1 MLPAEVLTLLLYLV
15 VLASGVSALVLMRPA
30 RPTGNKAR
38 GGKDWARRT
47 TATGAT
53 TAPDPSDTC
62 APAPALLALI
72 GFGTAVICAATR
84 AGGPVLVVPVL
95 MLLGFAPR
103 TAVGMGL
110 LDSVAIAIPSA
121 IGYLASPAI
130 GGAVWA
136 LLPLTLVAHGA
147 GVVVGSANAHRIN
160 ADVLKAV
167 VAAGSILVA
176 LIKLAGML

>member
-62 APAPALLALI
+62 APAPAL
-72 GFGTAVICAATR
+72 
-84 AGGPVLVVPVL
+84 
-95 MLLGFAPR
+95 
-103 TAVGMGL
+103 
-110 LDSVAIAIPSA
+110 
-121 IGYLASPAI
+121 
-130 GGAVWA
+130 
-136 LLPLTLVAHGA
+136 VAHGA